1 MDKMEGLLEKL
12 NKEQLEA
19 VKAVEGPIM
28 VFAGAGTGKTRV
40 LTTRIAYM
48 ISEKN
53 IMPYNI
59 LAITFT
65 KKATN
70 EMREKVANIV
80 GDKAKYINIST
91 IHALCAKILR
101 GGIDAIGYTKDFEII
116 DDEDAFK
123 VINEIYKDENLD
135 RKYFSPKEALKVIGN
150 YKLHENVKLFA
161 LQEKVYNC
169 YQKYLKSHNLVDFDD
184 LLVLTKKLLLKD
196 QTFLKNLQEHYQYIL
211 VDEFQDTNYI
221 QYEIVK
227 LLAGEKRN
235 LFVVGDDDQSIY
247 SFTGGTVDN
256 MYLFLDDYPESQK
269 IILNQNYRSS
279 NAILKGANSLIA
291 NNSNRE
297 KKNLKGQVE
306 GSFKD
311 IVINEAFYFEDEA
324 RYVASEIKT
333 LVKKGYDYHD
343 IAVLYRNN
351 VISRNFELAFIEN
364 KIPYSIYGGVSYLKR
379 REIKDIISYLKF
391 IINPNNINHFKR
403 IINQPARGIG
413 EKTIEKVLEVMTNKN
428 VSLLEAITLTHTI
441 SPSSK
446 TNALQGFKQMILDF
460 KTKINELSLQDFYD
474 YLLEKSGYLEMVEE
488 EDKNNESNRVG
499 NLEEFKSILLKVEA
513 NFLDGN
519 LTNEEKLKCSFDEI
533 ILDESLG
540 DTDNQK
546 GVVLSTV
553 HSSKGLEFKVVF
565 VTALEEGIFPAL
577 REESDIEEERRVA
590 YVAFTRAKERIYLTC
605 ATRRLIYGRVVKNQ
619 KSRFL
624 TEYLSNS
631 ELNDHFKTEVKKN
644 KDDLGEIHVGE
655 HLYHSNF
662 GAGIVIAVDDLT
674 AQILFEK
681 DNSLRKILKTHP
693 AIIRGGEE

>member
-1 MDKMEGLLEKL
+1 
-12 NKEQLEA
+12 
-19 VKAVEGPIM
+19 
-28 VFAGAGTGKTRV
+28 
-40 LTTRIAYM
+40 
-48 ISEKN
+48 
-53 IMPYNI
+53 
-59 LAITFT
+59 
-65 KKATN
+65 
-70 EMREKVANIV
+70 
-80 GDKAKYINIST
+80 
-91 IHALCAKILR
+91 
-101 GGIDAIGYTKDFEII
+101 
-116 DDEDAFK
+116 
-123 VINEIYKDENLD
+123 
-135 RKYFSPKEALKVIGN
+135 
-150 YKLHENVKLFA
+150 
-161 LQEKVYNC
+161 
-169 YQKYLKSHNLVDFDD
+169 
-184 LLVLTKKLLLKD
+184 
-196 QTFLKNLQEHYQYIL
+196 
-211 VDEFQDTNYI
+211 
-221 QYEIVK
+221 
-227 LLAGEKRN
+227 
-235 LFVVGDDDQSIY
+235 
-247 SFTGGTVDN
+247 
-256 MYLFLDDYPESQK
+256 
-269 IILNQNYRSS
+269 
-279 NAILKGANSLIA
+279 
-291 NNSNRE
+291 
-297 KKNLKGQVE
+297 
-306 GSFKD
+306 
-311 IVINEAFYFEDEA
+311 
-324 RYVASEIKT
+324 
-333 LVKKGYDYHD
+333 
-343 IAVLYRNN
+343 
-351 VISRNFELAFIEN
+351 
-364 KIPYSIYGGVSYLKR
+364 
-379 REIKDIISYLKF
+379 
-391 IINPNNINHFKR
+391 
-403 IINQPARGIG
+403 
-413 EKTIEKVLEVMTNKN
+413 
-428 VSLLEAITLTHTI
+428 
-441 SPSSK
+441 
-446 TNALQGFKQMILDF
+446 MILDF

-513 NFLDGN
+513 NFLDEN